1 MPANLPPHYFEAER
15 RFREAKTPEDKVEAL
30 EEMLAIM
37 PKHKGTDKLKAM
49 LRERISKFKDQAQK
63 KKGVAR
69 QKTAYDIE
77 KEGPAQT
84 AIIGPPNSGKS
95 SLVKLITNASPEV
108 ADFPHTT
115 HKPTPGMAQYENIQF
130 QLIDTPPLTKDYT
143 EPAMADLIR
152 RADIVVILLDLSADP
167 MRQLDDVL
175 DILHSFCIYSEACT
189 IPEDLRKPPRIK
201 KMLVVVNKMD
211 MQEDKE
217 TLDIFMELSGIKL
230 PCIGI
235 STRTGRNVT
244 VFLDKLYELSG
255 IIRVYTKPPGKD
267 ADRKSPFLVPLGST
281 LADLA
286 GKVHNDFVNK
296 LKYARAWGKS
306 VRDGQMVQRDYVL
319 QDGDVVELC
328 I

>member
-1 MPANLPPHYFEAER
+1 
-15 RFREAKTPEDKVEAL
+15 
-30 EEMLAIM
+30 
-37 PKHKGTDKLKAM
+37 
-49 LRERISKFKDQAQK
+49 
-63 KKGVAR
+63 
-69 QKTAYDIE
+69 
-77 KEGPAQT
+77 
-84 AIIGPPNSGKS
+84 
-95 SLVKLITNASPEV
+95 
-108 ADFPHTT
+108 
-115 HKPTPGMAQYENIQF
+115 
-130 QLIDTPPLTKDYT
+130 
-143 EPAMADLIR
+143 
-152 RADIVVILLDLSADP
+152 
-167 MRQLDDVL
+167 
-175 DILHSFCIYSEACT
+175 
-189 IPEDLRKPPRIK
+189 
-201 KMLVVVNKMD
+201 
-211 MQEDKE
+211 
-217 TLDIFMELSGIKL
+217 MELSGIKL

>member
-1 MPANLPPHYFEAER
+1 
-15 RFREAKTPEDKVEAL
+15 
-30 EEMLAIM
+30 
-37 PKHKGTDKLKAM
+37 
-49 LRERISKFKDQAQK
+49 
-63 KKGVAR
+63 
-69 QKTAYDIE
+69 
-77 KEGPAQT
+77 
-84 AIIGPPNSGKS
+84 
-95 SLVKLITNASPEV
+95 
-108 ADFPHTT
+108 
-115 HKPTPGMAQYENIQF
+115 MAQYENIQF

-143 EPAMADLIR
+143 EPALADLIR

-167 MRQLDDVL
+167 MRQLEDAL
-175 DILHSFCIYSEACT
+175 DILHSFRIYSEACA

-211 MQEDKE
+211 RQEDKE
-217 TLDIFMELSGIKL
+217 TLDIFLDLSGIKL

-255 IIRVYTKPPGKD
+255 IIRVYTKPPGKG

-286 GKVHNDFVNK
+286 GKVHNDFVSK